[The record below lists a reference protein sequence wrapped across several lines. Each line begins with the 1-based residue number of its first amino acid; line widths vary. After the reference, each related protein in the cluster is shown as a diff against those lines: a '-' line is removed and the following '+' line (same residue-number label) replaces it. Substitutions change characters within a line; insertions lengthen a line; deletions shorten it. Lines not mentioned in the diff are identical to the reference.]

1 MNMKRIILGT
11 LLLTVLGCSEDI
23 KILEERIKAQAE
35 KNNTEISVT
44 DIKKTALFLDAWGKK
59 DYYQEDINKFKDQD
73 LINFPEDVEVLFTG
87 SSSIRFWN
95 SLEEDMRPLKVLNR
109 GFGGA
114 HIVHVNYHFE
124 DVVSR
129 YNPQAIV
136 FFCGTNDITA
146 LKTAKETV
154 EDFKIFQNKV
164 RTNLPNV
171 PIFVIGI
178 KPTPAREYIEEEEL
192 EYNKLIAD
200 LAAEDELLSFIDI
213 WDAMLSEEGERIPE
227 LFVEDGLHINA
238 KGYEI
243 WTKLVRENLKQRFN
257 L

>member
-35 KNNTEISVT
+35 RNNTEISVT
-44 DIKKTALFLDAWGKK
+44 DIKKTAVFLDAWGKK

-73 LINFPEDVEVLFTG
+73 LINFPEDIEVLFTG

>member
-35 KNNTEISVT
+35 RNNTEISIT

-59 DYYQEDINKFKDQD
+59 DYYQEDIDKFKDQD

-164 RTNLPNV
+164 RTNLPDV

>member
-35 KNNTEISVT
+35 RNNTEISVAG
-44 DIKKTALFLDAWGKK
+44 IKKTALFLDAWGKK

>member
-1 MNMKRIILGT
+1 MWGST
-11 LLLTVLGCSEDI
+11 S
-23 KILEERIKAQAE
+23 AE
-35 KNNTEISVT
+35 KNENF
-44 DIKKTALFLDAWGKK
+44 IKLSRGWFCCFIHKNSSEVPSKNP
-59 DYYQEDINKFKDQD
+59 INKFKDQD

-114 HIVHVNYHFE
+114 HIAHVNYHFE

>member
-35 KNNTEISVT
+35 RNNTEISIT

-73 LINFPEDVEVLFTG
+73 LIDFPEDVEVLFTG

-164 RTNLPNV
+164 RTNLPDV

-178 KPTPAREYIEEEEL
+178 KPTPAREYSL
-192 EYNKLIAD
+192 AGVGLIP
-200 LAAEDELLSFIDI
+200 
-213 WDAMLSEEGERIPE
+213 M
-227 LFVEDGLHINA
+227 
-238 KGYEI
+238 
-243 WTKLVRENLKQRFN
+243 TKIGTSGRLVRTLF
-257 L
+257 

>member
-35 KNNTEISVT
+35 RNNTEISIT

-192 EYNKLIAD
+192 EYSKLITD
-200 LAAEDELLSFIDI
+200 LAAEDDLLSFIDI

>member
-11 LLLTVLGCSEDI
+11 LLFTVLGCSEDI

-35 KNNTEISVT
+35 RNNTEISVV
-44 DIKKTALFLDAWGKK
+44 DIKKTALFLDAWGKE

-73 LINFPEDVEVLFTG
+73 LIDFPEDVEVLFTG

-114 HIVHVNYHFE
+114 HIVHVNFHFK

>member
-35 KNNTEISVT
+35 RNNTEISVA
-44 DIKKTALFLDAWGKK
+44 DIKKAALFLDAWGKK

>member
-35 KNNTEISVT
+35 RNNTEISVT
-44 DIKKTALFLDAWGKK
+44 DIKKTALFLDAWGKE
-59 DYYQEDINKFKDQD
+59 DYYQDDINKFKDQD

-200 LAAEDELLSFIDI
+200 LAAKDELLSYIDI

>member
-11 LLLTVLGCSEDI
+11 LLFTVLGCSEDI

-35 KNNTEISVT
+35 RNNTEISSA

>member
-23 KILEERIKAQAE
+23 KILEERIKAQADR
-35 KNNTEISVT
+35 NNTEISVT
-44 DIKKTALFLDAWGKK
+44 DIKKTALFLDAWGKE
-59 DYYQEDINKFKDQD
+59 DYYQEDINKFNDQD
-73 LINFPEDVEVLFTG
+73 LIDFPEDVEVLFTG
-87 SSSIRFWN
+87 SSSIRFWK

-200 LAAEDELLSFIDI
+200 LAVEDELLSFIDI

>member
-11 LLLTVLGCSEDI
+11 VLLTVLGCSEDI

-35 KNNTEISVT
+35 RNNTEISIT

>member
-35 KNNTEISVT
+35 RNNTEISVT

>member
-1 MNMKRIILGT
+1 MKIKHSILI
-11 LLLTVLGCSEDI
+11 LFILTTFGCSKDLQ
-23 KILEERIKAQAE
+23 ILEERIKAQAE
-35 KNNTEISVT
+35 KNNTEISSV
-44 DIKKTALFLDAWGKK
+44 DIKKTALFLNAWGKE
-59 DYYQEDINKFKDQD
+59 DYYQDDINKFKDQD
-73 LINFPEDVEVLFTG
+73 TKDFPEDIEVLFTG

-95 SLEEDMRPLKVLNR
+95 SLEEDMKPLKVLNR

-146 LKTAKETV
+146 LKTAEETV
-154 EDFKIFQNKV
+154 EDFQIFKNKV
-164 RTNLPNV
+164 RINLPNV

-192 EYNKLIAD
+192 EYNRLITD
-200 LAAEDELLSFIDI
+200 LAAEDELLTFIDI
-213 WDAMLSEEGERIPE
+213 WDPMLSEEGERIPE

-243 WTKLVRENLKQRFN
+243 WTKLVRDNLKQRFN

>member
-35 KNNTEISVT
+35 RNNTEISVA

-59 DYYQEDINKFKDQD
+59 DYYQKDINKFKDQD
-73 LINFPEDVEVLFTG
+73 LMDFPEDVEVLFTG

-178 KPTPAREYIEEEEL
+178 NPTPAREYIEEEEL

>member
-35 KNNTEISVT
+35 RNNTEISVA
-44 DIKKTALFLDAWGKK
+44 DIKKAALFLDAWGKK

-129 YNPQAIV
+129 YNPKAIV

>member
-35 KNNTEISVT
+35 RNNTEISVT
-44 DIKKTALFLDAWGKK
+44 DIKKTAVFLDAWGKK

>member
-35 KNNTEISVT
+35 RNNTEISIT

-73 LINFPEDVEVLFTG
+73 LIDFPEDVEVLFTG
-87 SSSIRFWN
+87 SSSIRFWD

-124 DVVSR
+124 DVVSL

>member
-11 LLLTVLGCSEDI
+11 LLLIVLGCSEDI

-35 KNNTEISVT
+35 RNNTEISVT

>member
-35 KNNTEISVT
+35 RNNTEISVT

-114 HIVHVNYHFE
+114 HIVHVNHHFE

>member
-23 KILEERIKAQAE
+23 KILEERIKAQADR
-35 KNNTEISVT
+35 NNTEISVT
-44 DIKKTALFLDAWGKK
+44 DIKKTALFLDAWGKE
-59 DYYQEDINKFKDQD
+59 DYYQEDINKFNDQD
-73 LINFPEDVEVLFTG
+73 LIDFPEDVEVLFTG
-87 SSSIRFWN
+87 SSSIRFWK

-200 LAAEDELLSFIDI
+200 LAAEDELLSYIDI

>member
-11 LLLTVLGCSEDI
+11 VLLTVLGCSEDI

-35 KNNTEISVT
+35 RNNTEISIT

-59 DYYQEDINKFKDQD
+59 DYYQEDIDKFKDQD

-238 KGYEI
+238 KGYEL
-243 WTKLVRENLKQRFN
+243 WKKLVRENLKQRFN

>member
-35 KNNTEISVT
+35 RNNTEISVT

-146 LKTAKETV
+146 LKTAKETI

>member
-35 KNNTEISVT
+35 RNNTEISIT

-154 EDFKIFQNKV
+154 EHFKIFQNKV

>member
-35 KNNTEISVT
+35 RNNTEISVT

-73 LINFPEDVEVLFTG
+73 LIDFPENVEVLFTG

>member
-35 KNNTEISVT
+35 RNNTEISVT
-44 DIKKTALFLDAWGKK
+44 DIKKTALFLDAWGKE

-73 LINFPEDVEVLFTG
+73 LIDFPENVEVLFTG

>member
-35 KNNTEISVT
+35 RNNTEISIT
-44 DIKKTALFLDAWGKK
+44 DIKKTALFLDAWGKE

-200 LAAEDELLSFIDI
+200 LAAEDELLYFIDI

>member
-23 KILEERIKAQAE
+23 KILEERIKAQADR
-35 KNNTEISVT
+35 NNTEISVT
-44 DIKKTALFLDAWGKK
+44 DIKKTALFLDAWGKE
-59 DYYQEDINKFKDQD
+59 DYYQEDINKFNDQD
-73 LINFPEDVEVLFTG
+73 LIDFPEDVEVLFTG
-87 SSSIRFWN
+87 SSSIRFWK

>member
-35 KNNTEISVT
+35 RNNTEISIT

-200 LAAEDELLSFIDI
+200 LAAEDELLSYIDI

>member
-35 KNNTEISVT
+35 RNNTEISVT

-73 LINFPEDVEVLFTG
+73 LIDFPEDVEVLFTG
-87 SSSIRFWN
+87 SSSIRFWK

-200 LAAEDELLSFIDI
+200 LAAEDELLSYIDI

>member
-23 KILEERIKAQAE
+23 KILEERIKAQADR
-35 KNNTEISVT
+35 NNTEISVT
-44 DIKKTALFLDAWGKK
+44 DIKKTALFLDAWGKE

>member
-1 MNMKRIILGT
+1 MKRIILGT

-35 KNNTEISVT
+35 RNNTEISSA
-44 DIKKTALFLDAWGKK
+44 DIKKTALFLNAWGKK

-87 SSSIRFWN
+87 SSSIRFWD

-192 EYNKLIAD
+192 QYNKLIAD
-200 LAAEDELLSFIDI
+200 LAAEDELLSYIDI
-213 WDAMLSEEGERIPE
+213 WEAMLSDEGERIPE

>member
-35 KNNTEISVT
+35 RNNTEISVA

-146 LKTAKETV
+146 LKTPKETV

-200 LAAEDELLSFIDI
+200 LAAKDELLSFIDI
-213 WDAMLSEEGERIPE
+213 WDAMLSEEGERISE

>member
-35 KNNTEISVT
+35 RNNTEISAA

>member
-35 KNNTEISVT
+35 RNNTEISIT

-59 DYYQEDINKFKDQD
+59 DYYQEDIDKFKDQD
-73 LINFPEDVEVLFTG
+73 LIDFPEDVEVLFTG

>member
-11 LLLTVLGCSEDI
+11 VLLTVLGCSEDI

-35 KNNTEISVT
+35 RNNTEISIT

-192 EYNKLIAD
+192 EYNKLITD

>member
-11 LLLTVLGCSEDI
+11 VLLTVLGCSEDI

-35 KNNTEISVT
+35 RNNTEISIT

-73 LINFPEDVEVLFTG
+73 LIDFPEDVEVLFTG

-164 RTNLPNV
+164 QTNLPNV

>member
-35 KNNTEISVT
+35 RNNTEISVA

-73 LINFPEDVEVLFTG
+73 LINFPKDVEVLFTG

-164 RTNLPNV
+164 RTNLHNV

-192 EYNKLIAD
+192 EYNKLIAG

-227 LFVEDGLHINA
+227 LFVEDGLHINT

>member
-35 KNNTEISVT
+35 RNNTEISIT
-44 DIKKTALFLDAWGKK
+44 DIKKTALFLDAWGKE

-73 LINFPEDVEVLFTG
+73 LIDFPEDVEVLFTG
-87 SSSIRFWN
+87 SSSIRFWD